1 MKKNIYRVLLT
12 ILSITLADC
21 SNAENKNQSV
31 LPQTNKE
38 DIFLD
43 KPKMQSLKTSKPQLK
58 CAQFNLDNIDNT
70 VCTYWKDSEKF
81 EKEIK
86 I

>member
-1 MKKNIYRVLLT
+1 MKKNIYRILLT
-12 ILSITLADC
+12 ILSITLAGC

-43 KPKMQSLKTSKPQLK
+43 KPKMQSSKTSEPQLK
-58 CAQFNLDNIDNT
+58 CAQFNLDI
-70 VCTYWKDSEKF
+70 VC
-81 EKEIK
+81 IK
-86 I
+86 YKNVIR